1 MLKRIVYALYLSVIF
16 YGIIFLSILFGLYE
30 YPPDT
35 FSIMGPVLTFL
46 ALFGTVNNV
55 LVKG

>member
-1 MLKRIVYALYLSVIF
+1 MLKRIVYSLYLLAIF
-16 YGIIFLSILFGLYE
+16 YLIIMISILFGWYD
-30 YPPDT
+30 YPQTT
-35 FSIMGPVLTFL
+35 FSLMGPLLTFL